1 MTRGERS
8 FHRVSARASQ
18 DLPQQQIVRESLLT
32 YGRALDAGR
41 ERFASWQ
48 RARDLCHA
56 IKAEAVADLDAHLLR
71 FEEKVQARGGQVFWA
86 GNAAEAR
93 EYILGVAQRAGVR
106 LVIKSKS
113 MVSEEVHL
121 TAALEAAGIET
132 LETDLGEFI
141 VQLRH
146 EPPYHI
152 VTPAM
157 HLRRQQIAELFQRE
171 LHTPPGAE
179 SAEELTAAARQSLR
193 GKFVNADMGITGAN
207 FLIADEGLVAI
218 TENEG
223 NARLTSSLP
232 RIHVVLTGIEKILPR
247 LADLALFWPV
257 LATAATG
264 QPISCYN
271 SLIGGPR
278 RADEVDG
285 PEQFHVVLLDNGR
298 TNVLADAERRD
309 VMYCIRCGACLN
321 VCPVFHTIGGHA
333 YGATYQGPIGS
344 VLMPLLR
351 GMEEFGHLSYA
362 SSLCGAC
369 TEICPVEIDLHH
381 HLIHIRRDVA
391 QRRLRPAGERR
402 GLGLWRWA
410 ASDARR
416 FERAGNLLRRLLRYK
431 NAAMPEGSR
440 FDPLRPWTRY
450 RALTPPAAESFRQWW
465 RREHSA
471 RTFHAS
477 KETGHT

>member
-1 MTRGERS
+1 MSQAGRIFDRAAE
-8 FHRVSARASQ
+8 RASQ
-18 DLPQQQIVRESLLT
+18 DLPQQQIVRKSLLT

-41 ERFASWQ
+41 QRFASWQ
-48 RARDLCHA
+48 NAREYCHA
-56 IKAEAVADLDAHLLR
+56 VKAEAISRLDETLLR
-71 FEEKVQARGGQVFWA
+71 FEERVQERGGHVFWA
-86 GNAAEAR
+86 ENGEEAR
-93 EYILGVAQRAGVR
+93 DYILGLAQSHGVK

-121 TAALEAAGIET
+121 ATALETAGIET
-132 LETDLGEFI
+132 VETDLGEFI

-146 EPPYHI
+146 ETPYHI

-157 HLRRQQIAELFQRE
+157 HLQRTQIAELFQKE

-179 SAEELTAAARQSLR
+179 TAEELTAAARVALR
-193 GKFVNADMGITGAN
+193 EKFLRAGMGITGAN
-207 FLIADEGLVAI
+207 FLIADEGLVSI

-223 NARLTSSLP
+223 NARLTFSLP
-232 RIHVVLTGIEKILPR
+232 RIHVVLTGVEKVLPR

-257 LATAATG
+257 LATAGTG
-264 QPISCYN
+264 QPITCYN

-285 PEQFHVVLLDNGR
+285 PEEFHVVLLDNGR
-298 TNVLADAERRD
+298 TRALADAERRD
-309 VMYCIRCGACLN
+309 VLHCIRCGACLN

-333 YGATYQGPIGS
+333 YGTTYQGPIGA
-344 VLMPLLR
+344 VLTPLLR
-351 GMEEFGHLSYA
+351 GMEQFGHLSYA

-381 HLIHIRRDVA
+381 HLIRNRRDMA
-391 QRRLRPAGERR
+391 REHLRPMGERK
-402 GLGLWRWA
+402 GLGMWRWA

-431 NAAMPEGSR
+431 SAAVPEGSV
-440 FDPLRPWTRY
+440 FDPVRAWTRY
-450 RALTPPAAESFRQWW
+450 RALEAPPAESFRQWW
-465 RREHSA
+465 RREHSTSVA
-471 RTFHAS
+471 GAGREAGRS
-477 KETGHT
+477 